1 MSLAPVHTKP
11 QRTVLARMR
20 LAAQGLVPGVPIA
33 TAPSLA
39 STPAEVVASM
49 GMLQA
54 QDLAQAC
61 WAVGVR
67 LPGSR
72 IENIHAA
79 LADGTV
85 IRCWGARGTLMLI
98 PARLHS
104 VLLSVTAPRMDA
116 AMASTRAR
124 ENITEAEIEKLAT
137 VALQRCA
144 GTGATRAELLA
155 AFENAGSSVTG
166 QRGYHLIVAISL
178 RGVIVQGPMEPGS
191 TTRQLFMA
199 SNQWITQNES
209 APAPEESLRILVDT
223 YIRSHGPATAADCA
237 WWLGMPVLPVRA
249 ALEAQAH
256 QLPSRILGGETY
268 YYAVEHSQRFGANY
282 RGGHPVLALPGFD
295 ELLLGYKDR
304 WPTLD
309 AAHTQAITP
318 GKNGIFLRTIISAG
332 HVVGTWSLEGRGATL
347 AGVSTL
353 FEEPHSATR
362 QLEISRAI
370 EHYLEFRGI
379 QKPAL

>member
-1 MSLAPVHTKP
+1 MSHAPVHTKP

-33 TAPSLA
+33 TTSSAV
-39 STPAEVVASM
+39 STPADVVASM

-61 WAVGVR
+61 WAVGMR

-72 IENIHAA
+72 LEDIHAA
-79 LADGTV
+79 LADGSV

-98 PARLHS
+98 SPRLHGK
-104 VLLSVTAPRMDA
+104 LLSITAPRMNA
-116 AMASTRAR
+116 AMASIRAR
-124 ENITEAEIEKLAT
+124 ENITEAEITKLAAIA
-137 VALQRCA
+137 VERCA
-144 GTGATRAELLA
+144 GTGATRAQLLE
-155 AFENAGSSVTG
+155 AFAQAGSEITG
-166 QRGYHLIVAISL
+166 QRGYHLIVAVSL
-178 RGVIVQGPMEPGS
+178 CGVIVQGPMEPGS

-199 SNQWITQNES
+199 TEQLITQRDGE
-209 APAPEESLRILVDT
+209 ADPEESLRLMVDT

-256 QLPSRILGGETY
+256 ELPSRILAGETY
-268 YYAVEHSQRFGANY
+268 YYAVEHSERWGANY

-309 AAHTQAITP
+309 PAHTQAVTP
-318 GKNGIFLRTIISAG
+318 GKNGIFLRTIVIAG
-332 HVVGTWSLEGRGATL
+332 HVAGTWSLEGRGATL
-347 AGVSTL
+347 HGVSNP
-353 FEEPHSATR
+353 FEEPRSDTR
-362 QLEISRAI
+362 KLEISRAI
-370 EHYLEFRGI
+370 HRYLIFRGA
-379 QKPAL
+379 PVW